1 MVSLGLR
8 GRRYSGYKTD
18 FALEPFDRHI
28 AEGVNPG
35 SVGRSLFGLPGWLRD
50 IARSGLANCYVLDM
64 ANAHPAIQNRR
75 YCHLRVLGE
84 YVQDRER
91 VLASVPTDR
100 DSAKLLFIRMI
111 YGGHWEAWC
120 LEHGVSPRELPPIVE
135 AFRIEQEE
143 VRRLDAEG
151 HADLLARLRAEDAGR
166 AEELL
171 QYI

>member
-1 MVSLGLR
+1 MVSLGQR
-8 GRRYSGYKTD
+8 GRRYSGYKPD
-18 FALEPFDRHI
+18 FAIDSFERHI

-75 YCHLRVLGE
+75 YGHLRALSE
-84 YVQDRER
+84 YVNNRER
-91 VLASVPTDR
+91 VLASVPADR

-120 LEHGVSPRELPPIVE
+120 REQGIAPRKLPPIIE
-135 AFRIEQEE
+135 AFRI
-143 VRRLDAEG
+143 
-151 HADLLARLRAEDAGR
+151 
-166 AEELL
+166 
-171 QYI
+171 